1 VSRRIAV
8 INNTWAGK
16 RHSRS
21 GEVRTFLKRHPEIQ
35 HRETHDDHS
44 VPQALREF
52 EEAGVE
58 VLVLVGGDGT
68 VQHTL
73 TRLLGEGG
81 SGWMPLIAPLP
92 GGSTNATAIDLGTQ
106 RSAVRGLAALIQA
119 ALEERLAER
128 IVERSVLRVALPDEV
143 RFGMVFGAG
152 MFARAVS
159 LTHQSFP
166 QGRLQGAFGTSIT
179 LLVQLSRAAR
189 GRFQGVLALD
199 KMQIRYDRE
208 PELSQEVL
216 LSLVTTNRRLILG
229 LNPFWGQEP
238 APLRVTTVE
247 GRAEHAARAIPG
259 ILRGRPQ
266 AFVTPERGYTSRNV
280 HQLELCLDAA
290 LVLDGELLP
299 PTPDRRVRISAVEG
313 VRFLRA

>member
-8 INNTWAGK
+8 INNARAGK

-21 GEVRTFLKRHPEIQ
+21 GEVRTFLERHPEIQ

-52 EEAGVE
+52 EQAGVE

-68 VQHTL
+68 VQHAL
-73 TRLLGEGG
+73 TQLLGEKAR
-81 SGWMPLIAPLP
+81 GWMPLIAPLP
-92 GGSTNATAIDLGTQ
+92 GGSTNATAIDLGAQ

-119 ALEERLAER
+119 AREERLAER
-128 IVERSVLRVALPDEV
+128 VVERSVLRVELPDEL

-152 MFARAVS
+152 MFARTVS
-159 LTHQSFP
+159 LTHQRFP
-166 QGRLQGAFGTSIT
+166 QGRLQGAFGTSMT
-179 LLVQLSRAAR
+179 LLVELSRAAR
-189 GRFQGVLALD
+189 GRFEGVLALD
-199 KMQIRYDRE
+199 KMHIRYDGE

-216 LSLVTTNRRLILG
+216 LFLATTNRRLILG

-238 APLRVTTVE
+238 APVRISTVE

-259 ILRGRPQ
+259 ILRGHPP

-280 HQLELCLDAA
+280 HQLELRLDAG

-299 PTPDRRVRISAVEG
+299 PVADRTVRLSAVEG